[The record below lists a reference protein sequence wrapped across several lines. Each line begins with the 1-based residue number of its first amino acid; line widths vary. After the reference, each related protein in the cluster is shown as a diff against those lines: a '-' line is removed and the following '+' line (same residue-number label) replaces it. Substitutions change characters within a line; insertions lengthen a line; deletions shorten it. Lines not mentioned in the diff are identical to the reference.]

1 MMKETLLAL
10 IAAVVICMLLSAP
23 VLAAKG
29 GNGKSNC
36 GNQPDWGYSDKPGCG
51 WGATGHYY
59 YDSPGGAAGPRFSL
73 YSIVGNPFSLVRG

>member
-51 WGATGHYY
+51 W
-59 YDSPGGAAGPRFSL
+59 AAPPVITITIRPVGQLDLVFLSTVSL
-73 YSIVGNPFSLVRG
+73 EIHFPW